1 MHNSWFH
8 AEFSKPPDKTEFPE
22 NGFMHNTDL
31 SNREIFPTSGIFNT
45 LDRDFYLVY
54 IIVLLSIF
62 SYFWSEIGGIN
73 FVERD
78 ESVANHSSILS
89 CAGMSQREKKSFS
102 ITLIS
107 LQSATA
113 F

>member
-1 MHNSWFH
+1 M
-8 AEFSKPPDKTEFPE
+8 
-22 NGFMHNTDL
+22 
-31 SNREIFPTSGIFNT
+31 
-45 LDRDFYLVY
+45 
-54 IIVLLSIF
+54 LLSIF

-113 F
+113 FWLPYEKNIQIQEYLSPQYEVNIKML

>member
-54 IIVLLSIF
+54 IIVLLNF
-62 SYFWSEIGGIN
+62 GTQQYGPYDDIN
-73 FVERD
+73 
-78 ESVANHSSILS
+78 
-89 CAGMSQREKKSFS
+89 
-102 ITLIS
+102 
-107 LQSATA
+107 
-113 F
+113 

>member
-1 MHNSWFH
+1 MQSSQNPQTKQSFQKMDSCT
-8 AEFSKPPDKTEFPE
+8 F
-22 NGFMHNTDL
+22 TDL

-107 LQSATA
+107 RQSATA